1 MQYFKQH
8 KKIIVHVHKLYKLL
22 GNNWK
27 FSGFIYD
34 HNYKLQVIC
43 NLYHNNVVIQIA
55 VVLARQ
61 LGL

>member
-1 MQYFKQH
+1 MCINYTNYWE
-8 KKIIVHVHKLYKLL
+8 II
-22 GNNWK
+22 GIFPK